1 MDAFGEVRS
10 LVMGEPSKAAFIKL
24 AMLMDKVSE
33 QELTEAWLPYL
44 RTHLS
49 RWPDVMRILVKP
61 WFDGAIAG
69 KDHARHE
76 LVRTLLPWGTTEFN
90 DHTLDRLHRLERL
103 RPTVVV
109 LSHSA
114 VRSLRALTRWSIQEL
129 RVSFSGELSELDLP
143 HPEQLK
149 ILRAHHMAKLKLD
162 GLERFEALSELDL
175 AYPHASCL
183 STQSLSALGP
193 LEQLEVLRLDAAP
206 DHTPRSVEG
215 LEFLGDKPRLRTLS
229 LVGWQRLRRL
239 DAISELHAL
248 ERLDVRGCA
257 GITDLEPLMSL
268 GAFKALVLTPAQESL
283 RAQALTLGLPVE
295 HSPL

>member
-24 AMLMDKVSE
+24 AMLIDKISE

-44 RTHLS
+44 RDHLS

-61 WFDGAIAG
+61 WFDDAIAG

-90 DHTLDRLHRLERL
+90 DGTLDRLQRLERL

-129 RVSFSGELSELDLP
+129 RVSFSSELNTLDLP
-143 HPEQLK
+143 QPEQLK
-149 ILRAHHMAKLKLD
+149 ILRAHHMAKLSLD
-162 GLERFEALSELDL
+162 GIERFEALRELDL
-175 AYPHASCL
+175 AYPNASCL
-183 STQSLSALGP
+183 STQSINALGS

-206 DHTPRSVEG
+206 AHTPASIEG
-215 LEFLGDKPRLRTLS
+215 VEFLGTKPKLRTLG
-229 LVGWQRLRRL
+229 LVGWQGLRRL
-239 DAISELHAL
+239 DAISALQAL
-248 ERLDVRGCA
+248 ERLDVRGCT

-268 GAFKALVLTPAQESL
+268 GALKALVLTPAQESL
-283 RAQALTLGLPVE
+283 RAQALALGLPVE
-295 HSPL
+295 LTPL